1 MKTFKIIQYV
11 NGKVKESQEF
21 TESEFLLLQS
31 LVEDGE
37 EYYSDENLEQTVDE
51 DTPIQECYSEM
62 YIKLDKVLGITN
74 FPNEVYDPELID
86 EESANV

>member
-1 MKTFKIIQYV
+1 MKTFKIMQYV

-37 EYYSDENLEQTVDE
+37 EHYSDEDLDQTVDE
-51 DTPIQECYSEM
+51 DTPIQECYAEM
-62 YIKLDKVLGITN
+62 YGKLDKVLGIRN
-74 FPNEVYDPELID
+74 FPNKVYDPELED
-86 EESANV
+86 ED

>member
-37 EYYSDENLEQTVDE
+37 EHYSDEDLDQTVDE
-51 DTPIQECYSEM
+51 DTPIQECYAEM
-62 YIKLDKVLGITN
+62 YGKLDKVLGIRN
-74 FPNEVYDPELID
+74 FPNKVYDPELED
-86 EESANV
+86 ED

>member
-11 NGKVKESQEF
+11 NGKVKETQEF

-37 EYYSDENLEQTVDE
+37 EHYSDEDLDQTVDE
-51 DTPIQECYSEM
+51 DTPIQECYAEM
-62 YIKLDKVLGITN
+62 YGKLDKVLGIRN
-74 FPNEVYDPELID
+74 FPNKVYDPELVD
-86 EESANV
+86 ED

>member
-11 NGKVKESQEF
+11 NGKVKETQEF

-37 EYYSDENLEQTVDE
+37 EHYSDEDLDQTVDE
-51 DTPIQECYSEM
+51 DTPIQECYAEM
-62 YIKLDKVLGITN
+62 YGKLDKVLGIRN
-74 FPNEVYDPELID
+74 FPNKVYDPELID
-86 EESANV
+86 ED